1 MVAVILTRV
10 IKMVGLNMILY
21 IAALQAIPRDYDAAA
36 RLEGASGWQI
46 FSGITWPLL
55 GPTTLVILVITTIG
69 SFKVFDHIYLMTG
82 GGPEN
87 GTLVLA
93 FYIYE
98 QGFQVLRRG
107 LRLGARDDHVRS
119 RHVPDGRATPAAAE
133 GHLTDMFSRR
143 QLRLISRVC
152 WILALSV
159 AAIPFLFPFLWM
171 ISSGLKSA
179 AEIFGS
185 PSIIPRQWQWHNYID
200 VFTYQPFARQYFN
213 SLYIAVTVTAV
224 TLVLASLAGYALARL
239 RFAGASL
246 VGLFLVS
253 ALMVPEEVT
262 IIPNFFLMKRLGLID
277 SHLPLILLP
286 VFGPHGIVAT
296 FLMRQYF
303 MAVPRELEE
312 AGRMDGLSRIG
323 VWWRVAI
330 PMSRPALAAVAIIT
344 FLHSWNL
351 FLEPLIFV
359 SSLEKFTLPLALSNF
374 TDPYGVPLWHLQLA
388 ATSLAV
394 VPILI
399 VYLIAQR
406 QIVES
411 FALSGVKG

>member
-1 MVAVILTRV
+1 MT
-10 IKMVGLNMILY
+10 
-21 IAALQAIPRDYDAAA
+21 D
-36 RLEGASGWQI
+36 
-46 FSGITWPLL
+46 
-55 GPTTLVILVITTIG
+55 
-69 SFKVFDHIYLMTG
+69 VFT
-82 GGPEN
+82 
-87 GTLVLA
+87 
-93 FYIYE
+93 
-98 QGFQVLRRG
+98 
-107 LRLGARDDHVRS
+107 
-119 RHVPDGRATPAAAE
+119 
-133 GHLTDMFSRR
+133 RR
-143 QLRLISRVC
+143 QLRIISRTC

-171 ISSGLKSA
+171 ISSGLKNA

-185 PSIIPRQWQWHNYID
+185 PSIVPRQWQWHNYID

-213 SLYIAVTVTAV
+213 SLYIALTVTAV
-224 TLVLASLAGYALARL
+224 TLLFASLAGYALARL

-303 MAVPRELEE
+303 LAVPKELEE
-312 AGRMDGLSRIG
+312 AGRMDGLSRLG

-374 TDPYGVPLWHLQLA
+374 TDPYGLPLWHLQLA